1 MSCQS
6 SSIIKKPK
14 HITNVCKALQEIIIW
29 LVGDLFQKW
38 WKQRAWQWELL
49 KGGKQGRLT
58 LIQEQSYHLVCS
70 SKFWWKQYMCFL
82 KLKWPFMVCGLTLL
96 MISAWICKL
105 FFSFSSRFTSEGCQD
120 FSCLVLT
127 LCLYTMFSLR
137 SLGPAGFII
146 RAGFEQHQAHLQ
158 RFSSNPNFPSP
169 SLPPSQRSSAG

>member
-105 FFSFSSRFTSEGCQD
+105 FFPFSSRFTSEGCQD